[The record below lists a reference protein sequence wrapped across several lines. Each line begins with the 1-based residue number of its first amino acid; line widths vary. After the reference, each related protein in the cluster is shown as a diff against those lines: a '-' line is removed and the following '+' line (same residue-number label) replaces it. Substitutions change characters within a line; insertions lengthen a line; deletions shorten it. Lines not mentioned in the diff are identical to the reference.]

1 LNQSQLCRRPRNLGL
16 PKRRPRNRT
25 TRRRKLQK
33 QRVQTRMLMFQS
45 PSLPRCST
53 GFPQK
58 QTTPNS
64 FQPIVESYLLQ
75 VRLTNSDDP
84 VITRLLS
91 VPSNF
96 TFTKLH
102 LVLQAAFG
110 WAGCH
115 AFSFTVSK
123 LLEEGEVSKHS
134 LLTLSPSSSQSTSA
148 PILSPD
154 AAKRY

>member
-1 LNQSQLCRRPRNLGL
+1 
-16 PKRRPRNRT
+16 
-25 TRRRKLQK
+25 
-33 QRVQTRMLMFQS
+33 M
-45 PSLPRCST
+45 
-53 GFPQK
+53 
-58 QTTPNS
+58 
-64 FQPIVESYLLQ
+64 VESYLLQ

-134 LLTLSPSSSQSTSA
+134 LLTLKPRAHLCLPA
-148 PILSPD
+148 PEFCH
-154 AAKRY
+154 RTR